1 MDSRQLMGWA
11 VFFCVE
17 FLWHPLC
24 SRGLVII
31 YLGGRVLDERFLL
44 VASKLSCL
52 QIKDSNRMN
61 SVYLANVKISE
72 KPIRKYIFDY
82 RK

>member
-1 MDSRQLMGWA
+1 MGWA

-17 FLWHPLC
+17 FLRDPLC

-31 YLGGRVLDERFLL
+31 YLGGRVLDARFLL
-44 VASKLSCL
+44 IASKLACL
-52 QIKDSNRMN
+52 QIKDSDRMN
-61 SVYLANVKISE
+61 SVYLANAKISE
-72 KPIRKYIFDY
+72 KPIRKYISDY